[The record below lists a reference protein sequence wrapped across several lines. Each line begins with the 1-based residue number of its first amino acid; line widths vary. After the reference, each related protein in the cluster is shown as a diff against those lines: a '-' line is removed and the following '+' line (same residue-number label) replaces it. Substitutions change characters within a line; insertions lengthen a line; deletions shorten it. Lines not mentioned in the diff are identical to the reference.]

1 MYRSAV
7 SSAVVDRP
15 ATRTGP
21 VDAVEL
27 EDLWQRYRAS
37 GDAGVRERLVIAYA
51 HLARRVARQ
60 MRARMPSHVE
70 EADLISSGLVGLIS
84 AIERFRP
91 RRRIRFEPYAVRRIR
106 GAILDDLRGLDW
118 APRAMRARAR
128 EIDRASI
135 GLRCTLERAPTDAE
149 LAAELEIE
157 TDELQAS
164 LVQISGARIA
174 ALDEAGPASASG
186 DGQVS
191 LLDTL
196 ADPRAP
202 DPARVMDATE
212 AKDSLADLVAGLPA
226 GEKLV
231 IGLYYYEDLTLR
243 EIADVLGVGPTRTAQ
258 LHTAAVRRLRGWLG
272 ADGQT

>member
-1 MYRSAV
+1 VYRSAV
-7 SSAVVDRP
+7 SSAAVDRP
-15 ATRTGP
+15 PIRTGV

-27 EDLWQRYRAS
+27 EDLWRRYRAS
-37 GDAGVRERLVIAYA
+37 GDAGARERLVIGYA

-60 MRARMPSHVE
+60 LSARMPPHVE

-106 GAILDDLRGLDW
+106 GAILDDLRALDW

-128 EIDRASI
+128 DIDRANVS
-135 GLRCTLERAPTDAE
+135 LRGTLERAPTDAE
-149 LAAELEIE
+149 LAAELEIG

-174 ALDEAGPASASG
+174 ALDEAGPASAAG

-212 AKDSLADLVAGLPA
+212 AKDWLADLVTGLPA
-226 GEKLV
+226 GEKLG

-243 EIADVLGVGPTRTAQ
+243 EIGEVLGVGPTRTAQ
-258 LHTAAVRRLRGWLG
+258 LHTAAVRRLRGWLQ
-272 ADGQT
+272 ADGRI